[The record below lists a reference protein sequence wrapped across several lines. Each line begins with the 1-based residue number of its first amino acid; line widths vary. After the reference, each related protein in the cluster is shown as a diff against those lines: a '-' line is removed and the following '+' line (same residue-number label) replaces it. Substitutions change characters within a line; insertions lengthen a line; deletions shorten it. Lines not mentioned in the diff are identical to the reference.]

1 MRSGEIPM
9 VEKLFMF
16 LLWIGLL
23 IVIGRVAESKN
34 RSVTLWI
41 VIAALFSHLFFL
53 PILLLLLLLPRKE
66 IIELTE
72 EEDVIELTDELG
84 NEENNPNLTGG

>member
-1 MRSGEIPM
+1 MA
-9 VEKLFMF
+9 EKLFIF
-16 LLWIGLL
+16 LLWSGLL
-23 IVIGRVAESKN
+23 VVIGRIAESKN

-41 VIAALFSHLFFL
+41 VLAALFSHLFSL

-72 EEDVIELTDELG
+72 DEDIIELTDELG
-84 NEENNPNLTGG
+84 NEEDKPNLTDE

>member
-1 MRSGEIPM
+1 M
-9 VEKLFMF
+9 VP
-16 LLWIGLL
+16 GP
-23 IVIGRVAESKN
+23 VAIIQN

-41 VIAALFSHLFFL
+41 VIAALFSHLFSL

-72 EEDVIELTDELG
+72 EEDIIELTDQLG
-84 NEENNPNLTGG
+84 SEENNSNLTDG